1 MERVF
6 SEYNQREYGIELEPR
21 MRVSDKFNFS
31 LGAEYVK
38 KVNDVGYVTDFGEDS
53 VIFGMRQ
60 SPTWI
65 YNISANYIFTN
76 KISLGFDL
84 RHYWSRVK
92 YEDTYYF
99 LNEDGSL
106 DELEEDYYKEDI
118 NYNAFTIDM
127 VFKWNF
133 APGSWL
139 TAVWKN
145 IVDADGTLTDN
156 YLDNMDNMFEES
168 QVNSVSLKLLYYID
182 YQQVAKNF
190 KR

>member
-1 MERVF
+1 M
-6 SEYNQREYGIELEPR
+6 
-21 MRVSDKFNFS
+21 
-31 LGAEYVK
+31 
-38 KVNDVGYVTDFGEDS
+38 
-53 VIFGMRQ
+53 
-60 SPTWI
+60 
-65 YNISANYIFTN
+65 
-76 KISLGFDL
+76 
-84 RHYWSRVK
+84 K

-106 DELEEDYYKEDI
+106 DELEEDYYKDDI

>member
-1 MERVF
+1 MNDRFNISVGT
-6 SEYNQREYGIELEPR
+6 EYRHR
-21 MRVSDKFNFS
+21 K
-31 LGAEYVK
+31 
-38 KVNDVGYVTDFGEDS
+38 NDIGYVEDFGVDS
-53 VIFGMRQ
+53 VFFGMRQ

-65 YNISANYIFTN
+65 YLINSNYIFNN
-76 KISLGFDL
+76 KMSLGFDL

-92 YEDTYYF
+92 YEDQYYF

-106 DELEEDYYKEDI
+106 TETDQNLMKDDI

-145 IVDADGTLTDN
+145 IVDADGMMIDN
-156 YLDNMDNMFEES
+156 YFNNVENMFKES
-168 QVNSVSLKLLYYID
+168 QVNSVSLKVLYYID
-182 YQQVAKNF
+182 YQMVTKTLR
-190 KR
+190 K